1 MGFLDRFR
9 RTGPKRIDVP
19 EQLPALEVGA
29 LHVHA
34 AETLVVLST
43 DLTGARALI
52 DAATSRTACQL
63 VCGGNRPVSLIPQ
76 HHDRSVPTL
85 DPTLGWLIPLSPDT
99 SEEIIRVISDSGPG
113 EYELVTL
120 NFAVVVD

>member
-19 EQLPALEVGA
+19 EQLPTSEVGA

-43 DLTGARALI
+43 DLAGARALVN
-52 DAATSRTACQL
+52 AAASRAACQL
-63 VCGGNRPVSLIPQ
+63 TCGDNRPVSLIPQ
-76 HHDRSVPTL
+76 DHDRSVPTL
-85 DPTLGWLIPLSPDT
+85 DPTLGWLIPLSPET
-99 SEEIIRVISDSGPG
+99 GAEIVRVVSDSGPG
-113 EYELVTL
+113 EYELATL
-120 NFAVVVD
+120 NFAVVVE